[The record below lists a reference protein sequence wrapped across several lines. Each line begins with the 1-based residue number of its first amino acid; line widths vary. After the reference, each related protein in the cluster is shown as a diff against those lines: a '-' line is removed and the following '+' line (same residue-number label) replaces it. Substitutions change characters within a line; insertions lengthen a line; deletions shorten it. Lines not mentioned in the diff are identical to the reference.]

1 MLDPKINRTQGEHV
15 NHYTTNAVKRRE
27 KKESYNIGQKKR
39 RGKGEIEETDSRKK
53 NKLEFVCFILDIK
66 HLEVEIKRQ
75 QNFIIF
81 TLR

>member
-1 MLDPKINRTQGEHV
+1 MLDPKINRTQGEHA
-15 NHYTTNAVKRRE
+15 NNYTTNVVKRRE
-27 KKESYNIGQKKR
+27 KKKR

-66 HLEVEIKRQ
+66 HVEVEVKRQ